1 MSMLRRLDELIERAR
16 KLSDRSRPTLTGE
29 LEELRNQARYSLEQV
44 GPAGQDALREI
55 SQLRFHPPPDQFDQE
70 PEQIRK
76 HYENFD
82 NLIVL
87 LEKVRNRIETKG
99 LAAHPPVPPF
109 PTPPNST
116 WRDLS
121 VRFLSDHR
129 MEIRIGDQVET
140 RNYAEAG
147 FEDRRSEKPDSA
159 WQLLCILA
167 EKGGTISKPEQSGA
181 AKWTGVEKRVQQIR
195 KLFRKIFRIPGDP
208 FEPFHQVR
216 GYKAKFQISCAE
228 SFES

>member
-1 MSMLRRLDELIERAR
+1 MSTLRRLDELIEKAR

-29 LEELRNQARYSLEQV
+29 LEELRNQVRYSLEQV

-70 PEQIRK
+70 PELRKK

-99 LAAHPPVPPF
+99 LATHPPVPPF

-121 VRFLSDHR
+121 IRFLSDHR
-129 MEIRIGDQVET
+129 MEIRMGDQVQT

-147 FEDRRSEKPDSA
+147 FEDRRSQKPDSA
-159 WQLLCILA
+159 WHLLRILA
-167 EKGGTISKPEQSGA
+167 EKDGEISKPEQGWA
-181 AKWTGVEKRVQQIR
+181 AKWTGIEKGVQQIR
-195 KLFRKIFRIPGDP
+195 KTFHQVFRIPGDP
-208 FEPFHQVR
+208 FESFKEVG
-216 GYKAKFQISCAE
+216 GYKAKFRISCSE